1 MAQFVYQARDSS
13 GRRLSGKVEA
23 KSAEAAASILH
34 EKQLFIISIR
44 EKSETLLNEIMAS
57 LQKVSQ
63 NDIVNFTR
71 QLATMINAGLP
82 LLKAFAILENQGKP
96 AMRKVVRTLTREIEG
111 GSNFGDALTKQDQ
124 IFDTVYISLV
134 QAGEAAGALDTI
146 LLRLAD
152 TMDKQKEFRSK
163 TKGALIYPAIVL
175 VAMLVVSVVMMV
187 FVIPQMT
194 ALYEDFDADLP
205 LATQL
210 LMNLSDFMV
219 QRWYILLG
227 MTIAAI
233 FGFLRWKSTEKGR
246 QQYDRLR
253 LKIPVFGVLKKK
265 VLATEFSRT
274 MSLMVGSGIS
284 LMEALTIV
292 GRGLDNLLYQQAVIA
307 AREDVEKG
315 KPLSRSLEKQQ
326 VFPELVPQM
335 IAVGEETGQLD
346 DVLNK
351 LANYYE
357 QETEQAIKNLT
368 TALEPMIMI
377 VLGLG
382 VGFLIVAI
390 IMPIYNL
397 TSQF

>member
-1 MAQFVYQARDSS
+1 MAQFIYQARDNS

-23 KSAEAAASILH
+23 KSLDAAASILQD
-34 EKQLFIISIR
+34 KKLFIISIR
-44 EKSETLLNEIMAS
+44 EKSETLVNEVLAALS
-57 LQKVSQ
+57 KVSQ
-63 NDIVNFTR
+63 DDIVNFTR

-82 LLKAFAILENQGKP
+82 LLKAFSILENQGKP
-96 AMRKVVRTLTREIEG
+96 AMRKVIRALVREIEG
-111 GSNFGDALTKQDQ
+111 GSNFGDALTKQQ
-124 IFDTVYISLV
+124 EIFSSVYISLV

-146 LLRLAD
+146 LMRLAD
-152 TMDKQKEFRSK
+152 TMEKQKEFRSK
-163 TKGALIYPAIVL
+163 TKGALIYPAIVMI
-175 VAMLVVSVVMMV
+175 AMLIVGVVMMI

-205 LATQL
+205 TATL
-210 LMNLSDFMV
+210 ILMTISDFFV
-219 QRWYILLG
+219 KRWYVMLAA
-227 MTIAAI
+227 TVIAIIAFI
-233 FGFLRWKSTEKGR
+233 RWKATETGQR
-246 QQYDRLR
+246 QYDRLR
-253 LKIPVFGVLKKK
+253 LKMPVFGILKKK
-265 VLATEFSRT
+265 VLATEFART

-284 LMEALTIV
+284 LMEALQIV
-292 GRGLDNLLYQQAVIA
+292 GRGLDNVIYSQAVWD

-315 KPLSRSLEKQQ
+315 KQLSRSLEKQH

-346 DVLNK
+346 DVLSK